1 MDINRLL
8 MTGLNNLISG
18 DVVEASFVF
27 ASLADEVAESACP
40 SREEIIETIILVLQE
55 NEE

>member
-1 MDINRLL
+1 MDINKLL
-8 MTGLNNLISG
+8 MVGLSNLITG

-27 ASLADEVAESACP
+27 SNLADEIAECECP
-40 SREEIIETIILVLQE
+40 SSEEIIETIILVLQE